1 MNFMRE
7 FVAQL
12 LTTSMVF
19 AGLLLGFRYDWPDY
33 VHTSIGLPLPWAI
46 HTESTIMGPADIWS
60 VNVTIMVADIAIW
73 AALSLALV
81 TVIGALERRR
91 TVDA

>member
-1 MNFMRE
+1 MNLLKMLL
-7 FVAQL
+7 AQV
-12 LTTSMVF
+12 LTTAMVI
-19 AGLLLGFRYDWPDY
+19 AGLLMGFHYDWPDY
-33 VHTSIGLPLPWAI
+33 VHTNYGFPLLWAI